1 MNGTPLFHGN
11 GVHRGRGIMNGTPT
25 SDRNSKMKMVRTV
38 SIVQITICTVN
49 ISWDRESDCD
59 PLSVLCPLQ
68 SCIALVSKSVY
79 CHSSNREMPILI
91 CKR

>member
-49 ISWDRESDCD
+49 IGWDREREH
-59 PLSVLCPLQ
+59 LSLVLFLCEEL
-68 SCIALVSKSVY
+68 SSVATKMESRRSVY
-79 CHSSNREMPILI
+79 G
-91 CKR
+91 